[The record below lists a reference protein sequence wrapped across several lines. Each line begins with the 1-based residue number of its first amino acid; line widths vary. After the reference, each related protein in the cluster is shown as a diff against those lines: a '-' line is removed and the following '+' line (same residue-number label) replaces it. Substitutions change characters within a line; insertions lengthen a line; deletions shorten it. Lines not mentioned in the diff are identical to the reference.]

1 MGIFTLS
8 LLNKKKNSSKNI
20 GLYRDDRLS
29 VLTNI
34 GEQAEK
40 YKKKLKKSKF
50 FQS

>member
-1 MGIFTLS
+1 MLS
-8 LLNKKKNSSKNI
+8 LLNKKKKKSSKNM
-20 GLYRDDRLS
+20 GLCRDDRLS

-40 YKKKLKKSKF
+40 YLKKLKKSKI